1 MATRKTKSV
10 EEVKSVPAVAPA
22 PVVKAA
28 PKEPKLLPSE
38 RRAMKRREQAANA
51 EAVFGTGKGSSEP
64 TIKPMDYTISLMNA
78 LNYYN
83 AAFDNK
89 TKRKWFMSYVGKTS
103 TEFDS
108 LSDWEF
114 RSVGTLIRLKQ
125 REQPL
130 QDRDLEFID
139 TTIQKLREVGKT
151 GRTASP
157 LKNQVEV
164 DVKPVVSIQ
173 DRIAE
178 VASTHIGEINGL
190 FDDFITN
197 DVEVDIA
204 AYLKSNEV
212 SPHVSKLIPAA
223 FEKTINELN
232 EALEGTDKQLV
243 EGYSFLKKAKLK
255 KLIKAYES
263 ISDACAQQVVS
274 AKAARKPTVRKIKV
288 KPPAVVAKGVKFMR
302 EFPELKL
309 KSVLPEHI
317 VESKEVWLYNTK
329 YKKLQ
334 VYRAI
339 GEGVLT
345 VKGSSIIGYEVATSG
360 AKSMRKPEL
369 VTTFADMTKRNISN
383 EFKLLKTK
391 ESAVNGRIN
400 TETVIL
406 RVFK

>member
-1 MATRKTKSV
+1 MATKD
-10 EEVKSVPAVAPA
+10 
-22 PVVKAA
+22 
-28 PKEPKLLPSE
+28 KETLTPSE
-38 RRAMKRREQAANA
+38 KRAQKRRDAAVNA
-51 EAVFGTGKGSSEP
+51 EAIFGTGRGSAEP
-64 TIKPMDYTISLMNA
+64 VINPLDYTSSLMRA

-83 AAFDNK
+83 SAFDNK
-89 TKRKWFMSYVGKTS
+89 DKRKWFMSYVGKKS
-103 TEFDS
+103 TDFDS

-114 RSVGTLIRLKQ
+114 RSVGTMIRMKQ

-130 QDRDLEFID
+130 QDKDLQFIED
-139 TTIQKLREVGKT
+139 TIAKLRVMAKEDKPTSSVKT
-151 GRTASP
+151 EEKVVA
-157 LKNQVEV
+157 
-164 DVKPVVSIQ
+164 KPITTIQ

-178 VASTHIGEINGL
+178 TASTHIGEINGL

-197 DVEVDIA
+197 DTEVDIA
-204 AYLKSNEV
+204 AYLKSNQV

-232 EALEGTDKQLV
+232 EVVEGNDKQLV
-243 EGYSFLKKAKLK
+243 EAYSFIKKTKLK

-263 ISDACAQQVVS
+263 ISAACAQQVVS

-288 KPPAVVAKGVKFMR
+288 KPPAVIAKGVKFMR

-309 KSVLPEHI
+309 NSVLPEQI

-339 GEGVLT
+339 GDGVLT
-345 VKGSSIIGYEVATSG
+345 VKGSAIIGYEVATSG

-369 VTTFADMTKRNISN
+369 VTTFADMTKRNIGN

-400 TETVIL
+400 VETIIL

>member
-1 MATRKTKSV
+1 
-10 EEVKSVPAVAPA
+10 
-22 PVVKAA
+22 
-28 PKEPKLLPSE
+28 
-38 RRAMKRREQAANA
+38 
-51 EAVFGTGKGSSEP
+51 
-64 TIKPMDYTISLMNA
+64 
-78 LNYYN
+78 
-83 AAFDNK
+83 
-89 TKRKWFMSYVGKTS
+89 MSYVGKKS
-103 TEFDS
+103 PDFDS

-114 RSVGTLIRLKQ
+114 RSVGTMIRMKQ

-130 QDRDLEFID
+130 QDKDLQFIED
-139 TTIQKLREVGKT
+139 TIAKLRVMAKEDK
-151 GRTASP
+151 RTSNVKIEEKVVA
-157 LKNQVEV
+157 
-164 DVKPVVSIQ
+164 KPVTTIQ

-178 VASTHIGEINGL
+178 TASTHIGEINGL

-197 DVEVDIA
+197 DTEVDIA
-204 AYLKSNEV
+204 AYLKSNQV

-232 EALEGTDKQLV
+232 EVVEGKDKQLV
-243 EGYSFLKKAKLK
+243 EAYAFIKKTKLK

-263 ISDACAQQVVS
+263 ISAACAQQVVS
-274 AKAARKPTVRKIKV
+274 AKAARKPTVRKVKV
-288 KPPAVVAKGVKFMR
+288 KPPAVIAKGVKFMR

-309 KSVLPEHI
+309 TSVLPEQI

-339 GEGVLT
+339 GDGVLT
-345 VKGSSIIGYEVATSG
+345 VKGSAIIGYEVATSG

-369 VTTFADMTKRNISN
+369 VTTFANMTKRNIAN

-400 TETVIL
+400 VETIIL

>member
-1 MATRKTKSV
+1 MATKD
-10 EEVKSVPAVAPA
+10 
-22 PVVKAA
+22 
-28 PKEPKLLPSE
+28 KETLTPSE
-38 RRAMKRREQAANA
+38 KRAQKRRDAAANA
-51 EAVFGTGKGSSEP
+51 EAIFGTGRGSAEP
-64 TIKPMDYTISLMNA
+64 VINPLDYTGSLMRA

-83 AAFDNK
+83 SAFDNK
-89 TKRKWFMSYVGKTS
+89 DKRKWFMSYVGKKS
-103 TEFDS
+103 TDFDS

-114 RSVGTLIRLKQ
+114 RSVGTMIRMKQ

-130 QDRDLEFID
+130 QDKDLQFIED
-139 TTIQKLREVGKT
+139 TIAKLRVMAKEDKPTSSVKT
-151 GRTASP
+151 EEKVVA
-157 LKNQVEV
+157 
-164 DVKPVVSIQ
+164 KPITTIQ

-178 VASTHIGEINGL
+178 TASTHIGEINGL

-197 DVEVDIA
+197 DTEVDIA
-204 AYLKSNEV
+204 AYLKSNQV

-232 EALEGTDKQLV
+232 EVVESNDKQLV
-243 EGYSFLKKAKLK
+243 EAYSFIKKTKLK

-263 ISDACAQQVVS
+263 ISAACAQQVVS

-288 KPPAVVAKGVKFMR
+288 KPPAVIAKGVKFMR

-309 KSVLPEHI
+309 NSVLPEQI

-339 GEGVLT
+339 GDGVLT
-345 VKGSSIIGYEVATSG
+345 VKGSAIIGYEVATSG

-369 VTTFADMTKRNISN
+369 VTTFANMTKRNIGN

-400 TETVIL
+400 VETIIL

>member
-1 MATRKTKSV
+1 MATKD
-10 EEVKSVPAVAPA
+10 
-22 PVVKAA
+22 
-28 PKEPKLLPSE
+28 KETLTPSE
-38 RRAMKRREQAANA
+38 RRAQKRRDAAANA
-51 EAVFGTGKGSSEP
+51 EAIFGTGRGSAEP
-64 TIKPMDYTISLMNA
+64 VINPLDYTGSLMRA

-83 AAFDNK
+83 SAFDNK
-89 TKRKWFMSYVGKTS
+89 DKRKWFMSYVGKKS
-103 TEFDS
+103 TDFDS

-114 RSVGTLIRLKQ
+114 RSVGTMIRMKQ

-130 QDRDLEFID
+130 QDKDLQFIED
-139 TTIQKLREVGKT
+139 TIAKLRVMAKEDKPTSSVKT
-151 GRTASP
+151 EEKVVA
-157 LKNQVEV
+157 
-164 DVKPVVSIQ
+164 KPVTTIQ

-178 VASTHIGEINGL
+178 TASTHIGEINGL

-197 DVEVDIA
+197 DTEVDIA
-204 AYLKSNEV
+204 AYLKSNQV

-232 EALEGTDKQLV
+232 EVIEGKDKQLV
-243 EGYSFLKKAKLK
+243 EAYSFIKKTKLK

-263 ISDACAQQVVS
+263 ISTACAQQVVS

-288 KPPAVVAKGVKFMR
+288 KPPAVIAKGVKFMR

-309 KSVLPEHI
+309 TSVLPEQI

-339 GEGVLT
+339 GDGILT
-345 VKGSSIIGYEVATSG
+345 VKGSAIIGYEVATSG

-369 VTTFADMTKRNISN
+369 VTSFADMTKRNIGN

-400 TETVIL
+400 VETIIL

>member
-1 MATRKTKSV
+1 MATTKAKPVKT
-10 EEVKSVPAVAPA
+10 VKAAPVVAPA
-22 PVVKAA
+22 PVAKAA

-38 RRAMKRREQAANA
+38 RRAMKRRELAANA
-51 EAVFGTGKGSSEP
+51 ESVFGTGKGSVEP
-64 TIKPMDYTISLMNA
+64 IIKPLAYTISLMNA

-130 QDRDLEFID
+130 EDRDLEFID
-139 TTIQKLREVGKT
+139 TTIQKLREMGKT
-151 GRTASP
+151 GRATSP

-190 FDDFITN
+190 FDDFITM
-197 DVEVDIA
+197 DTEVDIA

-223 FEKTINELN
+223 FQKNIDELN
-232 EALEGTDKQLV
+232 EVLESTDKQLV

-302 EFPELKL
+302 EFSELKL
-309 KSVLPEHI
+309 TSVVPEQI

-345 VKGSSIIGYEVATSG
+345 VKGSAIIGYEVATSG

-369 VTTFADMTKRNISN
+369 VVKFADMTKRSLAN
-383 EFKLLKTK
+383 EFKALTTK

-400 TETVIL
+400 VETIIL